1 MVLRTSLTP
10 LGGGIKNP
18 YKPQTVLVKSSGEH
32 TFTAELPKG
41 VFKVCL
47 VGTGASG
54 ISWWFNSYGWG
65 SCGGSGAAVELVF
78 YNPRKQQ
85 VELYAGGA
93 ITSKGV
99 DGTAAWMKL
108 GGTLMITAN
117 GGTKGGTSGG
127 TGGTYEI
134 SPALQVLQILTA
146 ANGSNGKTG
155 YSGGVGTV
163 TSASPYETGAARPRV
178 PLPAAVCG
186 WNISAPNRNAKQAP
200 VSAGAFFLPFF

>member
-18 YKPQTVLVKSSGEH
+18 YKPQTVLVFSGGEY

-65 SCGGSGAAVELVF
+65 SCGGSGAAVELIF
-78 YNPRKQQ
+78 YNLRKQQ

-134 SPALQVLQILTA
+134 LSLIH
-146 ANGSNGKTG
+146 
-155 YSGGVGTV
+155 
-163 TSASPYETGAARPRV
+163 
-178 PLPAAVCG
+178 
-186 WNISAPNRNAKQAP
+186 I
-200 VSAGAFFLPFF
+200 

>member
-10 LGGGIKNP
+10 LGGGVKNP
-18 YKPQTVLVKSSGEH
+18 YKPQTVLVYSGGEH
-32 TFTAELPKG
+32 TFATELPKG

-65 SCGGSGAAVELVF
+65 SCGGSGAAVELIF

-93 ITSKGV
+93 ITSKGF

-108 GGTLMITAN
+108 GGVLMVTAN

-127 TGGTYEI
+127 TGGTYDI
-134 SPALQVLQILTA
+134 NPARQVLQTLTV

-163 TSASPYETGAARPRV
+163 TSASPYENWGSSSEGSAACGGLRLEYIRPK
-178 PLPAAVCG
+178 P
-186 WNISAPNRNAKQAP
+186 
-200 VSAGAFFLPFF
+200 

>member
-65 SCGGSGAAVELVF
+65 SCGGSGAAVELCILQS
-78 YNPRKQQ
+78 PQT
-85 VELYAGGA
+85 AGGA
-93 ITSKGV
+93 
-99 DGTAAWMKL
+99 L
-108 GGTLMITAN
+108 CR
-117 GGTKGGTSGG
+117 
-127 TGGTYEI
+127 
-134 SPALQVLQILTA
+134 
-146 ANGSNGKTG
+146 GSHNFQ
-155 YSGGVGTV
+155 
-163 TSASPYETGAARPRV
+163 R
-178 PLPAAVCG
+178 C
-186 WNISAPNRNAKQAP
+186 
-200 VSAGAFFLPFF
+200 